1 MPMYGGI
8 SDFLEKI
15 IKRAREA
22 NGKIIG
28 QDGEM
33 IKSKLAKNDKH
44 AYINKITEDY
54 LKHKPIEKPPKEFN
68 ITSKDIIKEISI
80 REIEKIIEN

>member
-8 SDFLEKI
+8 SEFLEKV

-28 QDGEM
+28 QDGEV
-33 IKSKLAKNDKH
+33 IKSKLAKDNKS

-54 LKHKPIEKPPKEFN
+54 LKHKPIEDPPPEFK
-68 ITSKDIIKEISI
+68 ITSKDIIREISI

>member
-8 SDFLEKI
+8 SEFLEKI

-28 QDGEM
+28 QDGEI
-33 IKSKLAKNDKH
+33 IKSKLAKTDKG
-44 AYINKITEDY
+44 AYVNKITEDY
-54 LKHKPIEKPPKEFN
+54 LKHKPIEEPPPEFKIN
-68 ITSKDIIKEISI
+68 RKDIIKEISI